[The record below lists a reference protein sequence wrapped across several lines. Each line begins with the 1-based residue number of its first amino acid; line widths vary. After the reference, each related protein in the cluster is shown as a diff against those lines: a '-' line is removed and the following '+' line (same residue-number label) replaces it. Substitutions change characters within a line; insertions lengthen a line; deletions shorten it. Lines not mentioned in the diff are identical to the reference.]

1 MQFDRW
7 SSYHAL
13 QTRGPSV
20 EQSWQASATYTL
32 SGMWDV
38 EAPPHSGLD
47 QVPFPTVPDLGG
59 EFTLASTDLRHR
71 AVFNGIWQV
80 GRGFQVSGLFYTGI
94 GERAATVYGGDLRG
108 LGGGAG
114 GQALR
119 RQRLRPDGT
128 IVPRN
133 DFTQPARPRRP
144 PSATAHSARWTRVD
158 RRIAEV
164 FNVFNSPNWTIA
176 TDESSRQ
183 FGQRIAGQNRTAQFG
198 FRLTF

>member
-1 MQFDRW
+1 M
-7 SSYHAL
+7 
-13 QTRGPSV
+13 
-20 EQSWQASATYTL
+20 
-32 SGMWDV
+32 
-38 EAPPHSGLD
+38 
-47 QVPFPTVPDLGG
+47 
-59 EFTLASTDLRHR
+59 
-71 AVFNGIWQV
+71 FNGIWQV

-133 DFTQPARPRRP
+133 DFTQPARR
-144 PSATAHSARWTRVD
+144 RVD
-158 RRIAEV
+158 LRLQQRVPLPGRVAHRRHRRGVQRVQLTELDDHAPTRAAA
-164 FNVFNSPNWTIA
+164 ST
-176 TDESSRQ
+176 
-183 FGQRIAGQNRTAQFG
+183 GQRIAGQNRTAQFG

>member
-1 MQFDRW
+1 V
-7 SSYHAL
+7 A
-13 QTRGPSV
+13 
-20 EQSWQASATYTL
+20 
-32 SGMWDV
+32 
-38 EAPPHSGLD
+38 
-47 QVPFPTVPDLGG
+47 FPTVPDLGG

-80 GRGFQVSGLFYTGI
+80 GRGFQLSSLIYTGI

-114 GQALR
+114 AQALR

-133 DFTQPARPRRP
+133 SFTQPARR
-144 PSATAHSARWTRVD
+144 RVD
-158 RRIAEV
+158 LRAQQRIPIGRVAIDGIAEV
-164 FNVFNSPNWTIA
+164 FNVFNSPNWTTS

-183 FGQRIAGQNRTAQFG
+183 FGTHIAGQNRTAQFG